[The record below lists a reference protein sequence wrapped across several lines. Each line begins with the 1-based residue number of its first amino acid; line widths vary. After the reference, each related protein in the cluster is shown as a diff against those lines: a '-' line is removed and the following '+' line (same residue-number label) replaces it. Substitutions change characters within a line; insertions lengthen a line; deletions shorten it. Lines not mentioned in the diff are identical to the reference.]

1 MLHVPITETDNERQR
16 VEFSHIID
24 EAADENTW
32 AKGDISL
39 DNFKINV
46 FVRGDFSV
54 VVENERYVPLYGDF
68 SVFVPHRVHYG
79 RIVKPTELEYYQLD
93 IGTDAFSALPGG
105 SALLSE
111 LSRRSAECGAFVRPD
126 NVSAKE
132 LLSLCEKISAS
143 VQKGNMLLAFLYIA
157 EAVEKMSEIY
167 GKAER
172 GVGGYLS
179 KHTSRA
185 VSYINE
191 HYSGPITISE
201 IADTCKVST
210 SYLSRQFKSEIGVS
224 VHDYITNLRITKAT
238 NLLDKMNVAQT
249 AAHVGFCDSSHFI
262 AVFKKKLGI
271 TPSEYLKKR

>member
-1 MLHVPITETDNERQR
+1 
-16 VEFSHIID
+16 
-24 EAADENTW
+24 
-32 AKGDISL
+32 
-39 DNFKINV
+39 
-46 FVRGDFSV
+46 
-54 VVENERYVPLYGDF
+54 
-68 SVFVPHRVHYG
+68 
-79 RIVKPTELEYYQLD
+79 
-93 IGTDAFSALPGG
+93 
-105 SALLSE
+105 
-111 LSRRSAECGAFVRPD
+111 
-126 NVSAKE
+126 
-132 LLSLCEKISAS
+132 
-143 VQKGNMLLAFLYIA
+143 
-157 EAVEKMSEIY
+157 MSEIY